1 MKYAIIGYGNRG
13 SLYAELFSTDKRA
26 ELAAV
31 CDLKPVRLGHVQK
44 NYGIAKE
51 KCWLSEE
58 EFFKQGKLADLL
70 VVSTPDAAHY
80 RHAIA
85 ALRIGYDLLLEK
97 PIADSLDRC
106 AEIYEL
112 AKKLGR
118 RVFVCH
124 VLRYAPFFA
133 TIKRELESGK
143 YGQLITANLTENVAY
158 WHQAHSYVR
167 GNWADTKK
175 STPMILAKCCHDLDI
190 LSWLFGGTE
199 CESVSSYGSLSF
211 FNRAHA
217 PAESADYCFECPLK
231 ETCAYSCLRFYCN
244 PENRWWLAG
253 LDWCDPN
260 GTDADVAK
268 ALENKDCPYTRCVF
282 KCNNDA
288 VDHQVVNLLF
298 ENGATAHL
306 TMTAFTDK
314 CYREIH
320 LHCTNGDISGNM
332 ESSKITL
339 NVFGG
344 ESRTVDV
351 SLTEDTEYGHGGGD
365 AKLVLDVISVYEGG
379 ECKGLTSI
387 EESFASH
394 CIGYAAEK
402 SRLKEGAVQKV
413 KRLGK

>member
-13 SLYAELFSTDKRA
+13 SLYSELFSVDKRA
-26 ELAAV
+26 ELTAV
-31 CDLKPVRLGHVQK
+31 CDLKPVRLEHVQK
-44 NYGIAKE
+44 NYSLPAE
-51 KCWLSEE
+51 RCWLSDD

-70 VVSTPDAAHY
+70 VISTPDAAHY

-85 ALRIGYDLLLEK
+85 ALNLGYDLLLEK
-97 PIADSLDRC
+97 PIADSLARC
-106 AEIYEL
+106 NEIYEL

-118 RVFVCH
+118 KVFICH
-124 VLRYAPFFA
+124 VLRYAPFY
-133 TIKRELESGK
+133 TLIKKELESGK
-143 YGQLITANLTENVAY
+143 YGELITANVTENVAY
-158 WHQAHSYVR
+158 WHYAHSYVR
-167 GNWADTKK
+167 GNWADTTK

-190 LSWLFGGTE
+190 ISWLFGGKQ

-217 PAESADYCFECPLK
+217 PANSADYCFECPLK
-231 ETCAYSCLRFYCN
+231 ETCAYSCLRFYPKKDN
-244 PENRWWLAG
+244 HWWLAG

-260 GTDADVAK
+260 GTDDDFRK

-282 KCNNDA
+282 KCDNNA

-306 TMTAFTDK
+306 TMTAFSDK
-314 CYREIH
+314 CYRELH
-320 LHCTNGDISGNM
+320 LHCTNGDIYGDMLKNLV
-332 ESSKITL
+332 TL

-351 SLTEDTEYGHGGGD
+351 TQLTDTAYGHGGGD
-365 AKLVLDVISVYEGG
+365 GRLVLDVISVYEGG

-394 CIGYAAEK
+394 CIGYAAEE
-402 SRLKEGAVQKV
+402 SRLQNGAAKQVT
-413 KRLGK
+413 RLK